1 MALLE
6 RLWTKQKRE
15 EGSGREESKKR
26 FSLRKPAMKEVIR
39 EAEDPIPH
47 TNKPYLPYRTNS
59 FRSVELS
66 MFLTPGLSEGDMYC
80 YVLLVGPILHFS
92 GRFGKAPNSE

>member
-26 FSLRKPAMKEVIR
+26 FSLRKPAMKEVRR

-47 TNKPYLPYRTNS
+47 TNKPYYS

-66 MFLTPGLSEGDMYC
+66 MFLTPGLSEGDMCC

>member
-26 FSLRKPAMKEVIR
+26 FSLRKPAMKEVRR
-39 EAEDPIPH
+39 EAEDPIPN
-47 TNKPYLPYRTNS
+47 TNKPYYS

-66 MFLTPGLSEGDMYC
+66 MFLTPGLSEGDMHC

-92 GRFGKAPNSE
+92 GRYGKAPNSE